1 MSRVISSRWM
11 LLERTLSKRIIIT
24 KAPLKE
30 GWGQKFFL
38 AAAFDEKRMTQIQ
51 VEAVSKSS
59 ILGNIYIGRVENIA
73 TNIQAAFVNIAKGVS
88 CFLPLEEA
96 KNAVFTK
103 KNGKKDLCIGDELLV
118 EVTREKQKNK
128 PASVSA
134 NLNFSGK
141 YLILTTGNHLL
152 GISKK
157 LHATERECLQ
167 ALLKDQITDTFG
179 IVVRTAAKD
188 ASDEEILKELEML
201 KGYVHSLESFGSV
214 DGPGVRY
221 VIFLSGCAMRCQFC
235 HNPDTWKMGEGQ
247 QYTPS
252 QLLKQALRYKNYWG
266 NKGGITVS
274 GGEPLLQID
283 FLTELF
289 RQAKA
294 AGVHTTLD
302 TSANPYTEKE
312 PFYSKWLELMKY
324 TDLVLLDIK
333 QIDEEEH
340 IKLTGQSNKN
350 ILAMARK
357 LSDMGKPMWIRHVL
371 VPGGSDKD
379 EYLHRLADFIHTL
392 KTVERVE
399 VLPYHT
405 LGVFKWE
412 QLGIP
417 YPLEGVRPPSEE
429 RINNARE
436 ILGAI

>member
-11 LLERTLSKRIIIT
+11 LLERTLSERIIIT

-30 GWGQKFFL
+30 GWGQEFFL
-38 AAAFDEKRMTQIQ
+38 AAAFDEKRMAQIQ

-134 NLNFSGK
+134 NLNFSGT

-157 LHATERECLQ
+157 LHATERERLQ

-201 KGYVHSLESFGSV
+201 TKQCHACLQGAMHRTAFTRLREAPPFYLQFLKNRNLTEVQKITTDIPSVHEV
-214 DGPGVRY
+214 
-221 VIFLSGCAMRCQFC
+221 
-235 HNPDTWKMGEGQ
+235 
-247 QYTPS
+247 
-252 QLLKQALRYKNYWG
+252 
-266 NKGGITVS
+266 
-274 GGEPLLQID
+274 LLQHLQDTKEAEKLHLYTDTQVSLFALYSLTHELERALHRQVWLPSGAYLVIDPTEALTVIDVNSGKNIKKKAREELVFFVNVEAAHEIARQLILRNISGICIID
-283 FLTELF
+283 FIDM
-289 RQAKA
+289 K
-294 AGVHTTLD
+294 
-302 TSANPYTEKE
+302 EKE
-312 PFYSKWLELMKY
+312 HREELMHILRM
-324 TDLVLLDIK
+324 DLKKDKVPATLVDITRLGLV
-333 QIDEEEH
+333 E
-340 IKLTGQSNKN
+340 LT
-350 ILAMARK
+350 RK
-357 LSDMGKPMWIRHVL
+357 KVQKS
-371 VPGGSDKD
+371 
-379 EYLHRLADFIHTL
+379 L
-392 KTVERVE
+392 K
-399 VLPYHT
+399 
-405 LGVFKWE
+405 E
-412 QLGIP
+412 QLQGDVSD
-417 YPLEGVRPPSEE
+417 EK
-429 RINNARE
+429 
-436 ILGAI
+436 

>member
-11 LLERTLSKRIIIT
+11 LLERTLSERIIIT

-30 GWGQKFFL
+30 GWGQEFFL
-38 AAAFDEKRMTQIQ
+38 ASAFDEKRMTQIQ

-73 TNIQAAFVNIAKGVS
+73 TNIQAAFVDIAKGVS

-157 LHATERECLQ
+157 LHATERERLQ

-201 KGYVHSLESFGSV
+201 TKQCHACLQGAMHRTAFTRLREAPPFYLQFLKNRNLTEVQKITTDIPSVHEV
-214 DGPGVRY
+214 
-221 VIFLSGCAMRCQFC
+221 
-235 HNPDTWKMGEGQ
+235 
-247 QYTPS
+247 
-252 QLLKQALRYKNYWG
+252 
-266 NKGGITVS
+266 
-274 GGEPLLQID
+274 LLQHLQDTKEAEKLHLYTDTQVSLFALYSLTHELERALHRQVWLPSGAYLVIDPTEALTVIDVNSGKNIKKKSREELVLSVNVEAAHEIARQLILRNISGICIID
-283 FLTELF
+283 FIDM
-289 RQAKA
+289 K
-294 AGVHTTLD
+294 
-302 TSANPYTEKE
+302 EKKHRE
-312 PFYSKWLELMKY
+312 ELMHILRM
-324 TDLVLLDIK
+324 DLKKDKVPATLVDITRLGLV
-333 QIDEEEH
+333 E
-340 IKLTGQSNKN
+340 LT
-350 ILAMARK
+350 RK
-357 LSDMGKPMWIRHVL
+357 KVQKS
-371 VPGGSDKD
+371 
-379 EYLHRLADFIHTL
+379 L
-392 KTVERVE
+392 K
-399 VLPYHT
+399 
-405 LGVFKWE
+405 E
-412 QLGIP
+412 QLQGDVSD
-417 YPLEGVRPPSEE
+417 EK
-429 RINNARE
+429 
-436 ILGAI
+436 

>member
-157 LHATERECLQ
+157 LHATERERLQ

-188 ASDEEILKELEML
+188 ASDEKILKELEML
-201 KGYVHSLESFGSV
+201 TKQCHACLQGAMHRTAFTRLREAPPFYLQFLKNRNLTEVQKITTDIPSVHEV
-214 DGPGVRY
+214 
-221 VIFLSGCAMRCQFC
+221 
-235 HNPDTWKMGEGQ
+235 
-247 QYTPS
+247 
-252 QLLKQALRYKNYWG
+252 
-266 NKGGITVS
+266 
-274 GGEPLLQID
+274 LLQYLQDTKEAEKLHLYTDTQVSLFALYSLTHELERALHRQVWLPSGAYLVIDPTEALTVIDVNSGKNIKKKAREELVFSVNVEAAHEIARQLILRNISGICIID
-283 FLTELF
+283 FIDM
-289 RQAKA
+289 K
-294 AGVHTTLD
+294 
-302 TSANPYTEKE
+302 EKE
-312 PFYSKWLELMKY
+312 HREELMHILRM
-324 TDLVLLDIK
+324 DLKKDKVPATLVDITRLGLV
-333 QIDEEEH
+333 E
-340 IKLTGQSNKN
+340 LT
-350 ILAMARK
+350 RK
-357 LSDMGKPMWIRHVL
+357 KVQKS
-371 VPGGSDKD
+371 
-379 EYLHRLADFIHTL
+379 L
-392 KTVERVE
+392 K
-399 VLPYHT
+399 
-405 LGVFKWE
+405 E
-412 QLGIP
+412 QLQGDVSD
-417 YPLEGVRPPSEE
+417 EK
-429 RINNARE
+429 
-436 ILGAI
+436 